1 MAKYAR
7 ITLRRDSTLNW
18 YAANPRLALGE
29 VGVDMN
35 LLRFK
40 VGNGIDKWN
49 ELPYMNDDLYKDL
62 DNATRELAEKIAS
75 ILETVKN
82 NKSDADKKISILDG
96 RMTGLESRQ
105 SSYENNLTSQFAK
118 VEKALNDGL
127 SDFAETKKS
136 LVARMDVIVGSATE
150 DTEILDARV
159 DALDVAHPNLGHNI
173 RSLHNKILE
182 NETASNEK
190 IKNLREELYSE
201 FLSSDK
207 DLQAEINKN
216 SEAVLQNSL
225 NIVQEADQ
233 RRKSIETETQARK
246 SEDEYLQAKI
256 NDVNNVLASESLQ
269 RDETDKRLQSEINSN
284 GVKISEVDKKIESE
298 ISERLQDSVGLA
310 IQTESNAQANLQ
322 NNFNLLDEIQRRKQ
336 ADDEIKSSLAVESR
350 EREKADKTLEQ
361 KIENEIN
368 ERINSDVGLAQQA
381 EANATANL
389 ENLFRIIYVEQK
401 NKSLL
406 ELEASARFAGDY
418 ELQTQIDST
427 AEAGI
432 QNAFNIHNEAE
443 QRRKDLSAANERI
456 DTLNSEL
463 EVEKQ
468 TRSEQDEK
476 LNEGLQSEIKDR
488 EKQSNEILK
497 KLDNEISEINTSVSG
512 LAQQAENNAQANLQN
527 VFNIRDEAERRKAD
541 LLTEEKTRIIND
553 EALQEQIN
561 EVSQAGVQNSLNISQ
576 EAQERR
582 KTNERVNTLE
592 SENNARKSEIEHEQ
606 LTREKQANE
615 INKRIDDEVL
625 SLIGND
631 AGLAR
636 QAEDNATAN
645 LENLF
650 RIRDVEQKNKSLL
663 ELEASARF
671 AGDYELQTQIDS
683 TAEAGIQNALN
694 IHNEAEQR
702 RRDFSAANE
711 RIDTLNS
718 EIEVEKQT
726 RSEQDEKLNEGL
738 QSEIKDREKQ
748 SNEILGKIDNEISE
762 INTSVSGLAQQA
774 ESNANANI
782 ENTLN
787 ILEFDKK
794 RKADLGREEA
804 TRIIED
810 ESLQKQINT
819 NSHAIFETVINL
831 KYEAEQRRKVAER
844 LIQEVKNREHEI
856 ENILYELQTLYK
868 ITLPGFDEDFHSLQV
883 QENQNAEANIQNSLN
898 ILDEAQRREKLKSD
912 IEKSIN
918 QEVQARNSEDLG
930 LAKQINMLAFA
941 SNQNTLT
948 LENIN
953 KQRKTDDEIE
963 RYIRIEQDDGLQLQI
978 NTLAQALFELILKE
992 NYTSKKIDAIEIAAS
1007 EESTNFAS
1015 DEVVNDLI
1023 NDILNS

>member
-350 EREKADKTLEQ
+350 EREEADNRLSDNFSNAINREKSEREASDDEIKSSLAVESREREKADKTLEQ

-389 ENLFRIIYVEQK
+389 ENLFRIIY
-401 NKSLL
+401 
-406 ELEASARFAGDY
+406 
-418 ELQTQIDST
+418 
-427 AEAGI
+427 
-432 QNAFNIHNEAE
+432 
-443 QRRKDLSAANERI
+443 
-456 DTLNSEL
+456 
-463 EVEKQ
+463 
-468 TRSEQDEK
+468 
-476 LNEGLQSEIKDR
+476 
-488 EKQSNEILK
+488 
-497 KLDNEISEINTSVSG
+497 
-512 LAQQAENNAQANLQN
+512 
-527 VFNIRDEAERRKAD
+527 
-541 LLTEEKTRIIND
+541 
-553 EALQEQIN
+553 
-561 EVSQAGVQNSLNISQ
+561 
-576 EAQERR
+576 
-582 KTNERVNTLE
+582 
-592 SENNARKSEIEHEQ
+592 
-606 LTREKQANE
+606 
-615 INKRIDDEVL
+615 
-625 SLIGND
+625 
-631 AGLAR
+631 
-636 QAEDNATAN
+636 
-645 LENLF
+645 
-650 RIRDVEQKNKSLL
+650 VEQKNKSLL

>member
-1 MAKYAR
+1 M
-7 ITLRRDSTLNW
+7 
-18 YAANPRLALGE
+18 
-29 VGVDMN
+29 
-35 LLRFK
+35 
-40 VGNGIDKWN
+40 
-49 ELPYMNDDLYKDL
+49 
-62 DNATRELAEKIAS
+62 
-75 ILETVKN
+75 
-82 NKSDADKKISILDG
+82 
-96 RMTGLESRQ
+96 
-105 SSYENNLTSQFAK
+105 
-118 VEKALNDGL
+118 
-127 SDFAETKKS
+127 
-136 LVARMDVIVGSATE
+136 
-150 DTEILDARV
+150 
-159 DALDVAHPNLGHNI
+159 
-173 RSLHNKILE
+173 
-182 NETASNEK
+182 
-190 IKNLREELYSE
+190 
-201 FLSSDK
+201 
-207 DLQAEINKN
+207 
-216 SEAVLQNSL
+216 
-225 NIVQEADQ
+225 
-233 RRKSIETETQARK
+233 
-246 SEDEYLQAKI
+246 
-256 NDVNNVLASESLQ
+256 
-269 RDETDKRLQSEINSN
+269 
-284 GVKISEVDKKIESE
+284 
-298 ISERLQDSVGLA
+298 
-310 IQTESNAQANLQ
+310 
-322 NNFNLLDEIQRRKQ
+322 
-336 ADDEIKSSLAVESR
+336 
-350 EREKADKTLEQ
+350 
-361 KIENEIN
+361 
-368 ERINSDVGLAQQA
+368 
-381 EANATANL
+381 
-389 ENLFRIIYVEQK
+389 
-401 NKSLL
+401 
-406 ELEASARFAGDY
+406 
-418 ELQTQIDST
+418 
-427 AEAGI
+427 
-432 QNAFNIHNEAE
+432 
-443 QRRKDLSAANERI
+443 
-456 DTLNSEL
+456 
-463 EVEKQ
+463 
-468 TRSEQDEK
+468 
-476 LNEGLQSEIKDR
+476 QSEIKDR

>member
-127 SDFAETKKS
+127 SDFTETKKS

-173 RSLHNKILE
+173 RSLHTKILE
-182 NETASNEK
+182 NEAASNEK
-190 IKNLREELYSE
+190 INNLSEELYSE

-233 RRKSIETETQARK
+233 RRKSIETETQTRK
-246 SEDEYLQAKI
+246 SEDEYLQTQIDDI
-256 NDVNNVLASESLQ
+256 NNSLASESSQ
-269 RDETDKRLQSEINSN
+269 RDEADKKLQSEINSN
-284 GVKISEVDKKIESE
+284 GVKISEVYKKIESE

-336 ADDEIKSSLAVESR
+336 ADDEIKSSLAVESREREEADNRLSDNFSNAINREKSERKASDDEIKSSLAVESR

-401 NKSLL
+401 NKSLFD
-406 ELEASARFAGDY
+406 LEASARFAGDY

-432 QNAFNIHNEAE
+432 QNAF
-443 QRRKDLSAANERI
+443 
-456 DTLNSEL
+456 
-463 EVEKQ
+463 
-468 TRSEQDEK
+468 
-476 LNEGLQSEIKDR
+476 
-488 EKQSNEILK
+488 
-497 KLDNEISEINTSVSG
+497 
-512 LAQQAENNAQANLQN
+512 
-527 VFNIRDEAERRKAD
+527 
-541 LLTEEKTRIIND
+541 
-553 EALQEQIN
+553 
-561 EVSQAGVQNSLNISQ
+561 
-576 EAQERR
+576 
-582 KTNERVNTLE
+582 
-592 SENNARKSEIEHEQ
+592 
-606 LTREKQANE
+606 
-615 INKRIDDEVL
+615 
-625 SLIGND
+625 
-631 AGLAR
+631 
-636 QAEDNATAN
+636 
-645 LENLF
+645 
-650 RIRDVEQKNKSLL
+650 
-663 ELEASARF
+663 
-671 AGDYELQTQIDS
+671 
-683 TAEAGIQNALN
+683 N

-748 SNEILGKIDNEISE
+748 SNEILKKLDNEISE

-774 ESNANANI
+774 ENNANANI

-953 KQRKTDDEIE
+953 KQRKIDDEIE

>member
-350 EREKADKTLEQ
+350 EREEADNRLSDNFSNAINREKSEREASDDEIKSSLAVESREREKADKTLEQ

-468 TRSEQDEK
+468 TRSE
-476 LNEGLQSEIKDR
+476 
-488 EKQSNEILK
+488 
-497 KLDNEISEINTSVSG
+497 
-512 LAQQAENNAQANLQN
+512 
-527 VFNIRDEAERRKAD
+527 
-541 LLTEEKTRIIND
+541 
-553 EALQEQIN
+553 
-561 EVSQAGVQNSLNISQ
+561 
-576 EAQERR
+576 
-582 KTNERVNTLE
+582 
-592 SENNARKSEIEHEQ
+592 
-606 LTREKQANE
+606 
-615 INKRIDDEVL
+615 
-625 SLIGND
+625 
-631 AGLAR
+631 
-636 QAEDNATAN
+636 
-645 LENLF
+645 
-650 RIRDVEQKNKSLL
+650 
-663 ELEASARF
+663 
-671 AGDYELQTQIDS
+671 
-683 TAEAGIQNALN
+683 
-694 IHNEAEQR
+694 
-702 RRDFSAANE
+702 
-711 RIDTLNS
+711 
-718 EIEVEKQT
+718 
-726 RSEQDEKLNEGL
+726 
-738 QSEIKDREKQ
+738 
-748 SNEILGKIDNEISE
+748 
-762 INTSVSGLAQQA
+762 
-774 ESNANANI
+774 
-782 ENTLN
+782 
-787 ILEFDKK
+787 
-794 RKADLGREEA
+794 
-804 TRIIED
+804 
-810 ESLQKQINT
+810 
-819 NSHAIFETVINL
+819 
-831 KYEAEQRRKVAER
+831 
-844 LIQEVKNREHEI
+844 
-856 ENILYELQTLYK
+856 
-868 ITLPGFDEDFHSLQV
+868 
-883 QENQNAEANIQNSLN
+883 
-898 ILDEAQRREKLKSD
+898 
-912 IEKSIN
+912 
-918 QEVQARNSEDLG
+918 
-930 LAKQINMLAFA
+930 
-941 SNQNTLT
+941 
-948 LENIN
+948 
-953 KQRKTDDEIE
+953 
-963 RYIRIEQDDGLQLQI
+963 
-978 NTLAQALFELILKE
+978 
-992 NYTSKKIDAIEIAAS
+992 
-1007 EESTNFAS
+1007 
-1015 DEVVNDLI
+1015 
-1023 NDILNS
+1023 